1 MEDKKFFEYDKNELN
16 SLADIRKE
24 ITKANK
30 NNLIIKQSVIN
41 NILERLDE
49 KDIIKFLKF
58 LDKNKIETYDD
69 EEKSD
74 IYKQVSSN
82 KIEEDNSFNPVNLYL
97 KESYNP
103 NFTKQEEL
111 DLFKRV
117 SEGDKQALDI
127 IYNANRLLVFK
138 CAKDI
143 YKNNKSLPL
152 ENLIAAGNFGLIKAI
167 EKFDYK
173 QENKL
178 STYATYWINQAIR
191 REISDKGRIVRIPVH
206 VGDKIA
212 KMKKASRLL
221 TQQLDRQ
228 PTDEEIAN
236 YLNSNEATKE
246 KNKDDYYDAERVKE
260 LRYYSRQIQSLDK
273 KVTGGA
279 SDDEA
284 SQVDFI
290 EQEGQLSPEEY
301 DKQESSKRL
310 VNEMLNRLLTAREQ
324 QVIRYR
330 WGLFE
335 DNEKKYTLDELGTL
349 MNLTR
354 ERVRQ
359 IETKALKKLRNCK
372 DVELLKSLTK

>member
-1 MEDKKFFEYDKNELN
+1 MKNKQTYFDYDQIKDL
-16 SLADIRKE
+16 SIKDIKKE
-24 ITKANK
+24 ILKAKK
-30 NNLIIKQSVIN
+30 NNTSIRQSDIN
-41 NILERLDE
+41 KILEGLDE
-49 KDIIKFLKF
+49 KELKKFIKY
-58 LDKNKIETYDD
+58 LDKNLITTIED
-69 EEKSD
+69 EDKSQLYKNKD
-74 IYKQVSSN
+74 I
-82 KIEEDNSFNPVNLYL
+82 IEESYNPVNLYL

-206 VGDKIA
+206 MGDKIA
-212 KMKKASRLL
+212 KMKKANRILS
-221 TQQLDRQ
+221 QELDRQ

-236 YLNSNEATKE
+236 YLNSNETTKE

-279 SDDEA
+279 NEDEA

-301 DKQESSKRL
+301 DKQENSKRL

-359 IETKALKKLRNCK
+359 IESKAIKKLRNSR
-372 DVELLKSLTK
+372 DIELLKSLTK